1 MAIPA
6 DANLK
11 RALEQLN
18 ENEAAV
24 AEAIN
29 EARAEHARCEPP
41 LTGPALLE
49 RIDQLA
55 SQRSLDSQ
63 DAAILCHWPDAA
75 SIGQA
80 WFELKHPGKSV
91 PSPMLVLDA
100 YLVGAPPFLSKAQ
113 RDLVGDWYRNK
124 VSANSDYTDAV
135 TGAAK
140 AFVLIGDLNA
150 SAAGMA
156 WQTIIPDLLEQG
168 HDLEFNVTKEQV
180 TAAAARWIVAVG
192 DTFTPPSLD

>member
-1 MAIPA
+1 MASPADA

-29 EARAEHARCEPP
+29 EARAEHARIESP
-41 LTGPALLE
+41 LTGAALLE

-80 WFELKHPGKSV
+80 
-91 PSPMLVLDA
+91 
-100 YLVGAPPFLSKAQ
+100 
-113 RDLVGDWYRNK
+113 
-124 VSANSDYTDAV
+124 
-135 TGAAK
+135 
-140 AFVLIGDLNA
+140 
-150 SAAGMA
+150 
-156 WQTIIPDLLEQG
+156 
-168 HDLEFNVTKEQV
+168 
-180 TAAAARWIVAVG
+180 
-192 DTFTPPSLD
+192 

>member
-1 MAIPA
+1 MSSPA
-6 DANLK
+6 DADANIK

-29 EARAEHARCEPP
+29 EARAEHARSEPP
-41 LTGPALLE
+41 LLGSALLK

-55 SQRSLDSQ
+55 IQRSLDSQ
-63 DAAILCHWPDAA
+63 DVALLYHWSDAA

-100 YLVGAPPFLSKAQ
+100 YLVGAPSFLSKAQ
-113 RDLVGDWYRNK
+113 RDLLGDW
-124 VSANSDYTDAV
+124 
-135 TGAAK
+135 
-140 AFVLIGDLNA
+140 
-150 SAAGMA
+150 
-156 WQTIIPDLLEQG
+156 
-168 HDLEFNVTKEQV
+168 
-180 TAAAARWIVAVG
+180 
-192 DTFTPPSLD
+192 

>member
-1 MAIPA
+1 MPWLRLGDGNDILGLTTARCFVAIPA

-29 EARAEHARCEPP
+29 EARAEHARSEPP
-41 LTGPALLE
+41 LTGQALQE

-80 WFELKHPGKSV
+80 WFERKHPGKSV

-113 RDLVGDWYRNK
+113 RDQVCLLYTSPSPRDGLLSRMPS
-124 VSANSDYTDAV
+124 SA
-135 TGAAK
+135 
-140 AFVLIGDLNA
+140 
-150 SAAGMA
+150 
-156 WQTIIPDLLEQG
+156 
-168 HDLEFNVTKEQV
+168 
-180 TAAAARWIVAVG
+180 
-192 DTFTPPSLD
+192 